1 MNSKSRAYELSIRKT
16 YEQVKRKLE
25 LYDRLI
31 SFGIP
36 KEIVHFYTC
45 PERSRDYSVAVM
57 CNGQK
62 VQIIDYWAQE
72 YAMSSRR
79 RAYHG
84 YLVFNFTK
92 KALKEYV
99 QTCYS
104 IIMTENPDTTQSL
117 ERKRDK
123 LIEQYFDAKNSD
135 IKGR

>member
-1 MNSKSRAYELSIRKT
+1 MKQTKT
-16 YEQVKRKLE
+16 YEQVERELEQLNQTME

-45 PERSRDYSVAVM
+45 PETSRDYSVTVM

-62 VQIIDYWAQE
+62 VQIIDKTQE
-72 YAMSSRR
+72 YARSCKW
-79 RAYHG
+79 RAKHG
-84 YLVFNFTK
+84 YIVIDFTK

-104 IIMTENPDTTQSL
+104 IIMTENPDTMQSL
-117 ERKRDK
+117 ERKRNK

-135 IKGR
+135 IKER

>member
-1 MNSKSRAYELSIRKT
+1 MNSKSRAYELSVRKT
-16 YEQVKRKLE
+16 YEQVKRQLE

-45 PERSRDYSVAVM
+45 PERSSGYSVAVM

-62 VQIIDYWAQE
+62 VQIIDWAQE

-84 YLVFNFTK
+84 YLVYNFTK

-99 QTCYS
+99 QICYS
-104 IIMTENPDTTQSL
+104 IIMTENPDTTRSL
-117 ERKRDK
+117 ERKRYK
-123 LIEQYFDAKNSD
+123 LIEQSFDAKNSD
-135 IKGR
+135 IKER